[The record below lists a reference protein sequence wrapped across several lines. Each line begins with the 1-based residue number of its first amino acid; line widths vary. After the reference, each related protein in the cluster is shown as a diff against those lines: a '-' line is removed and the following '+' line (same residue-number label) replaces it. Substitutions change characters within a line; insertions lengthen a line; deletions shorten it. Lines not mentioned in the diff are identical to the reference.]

1 MIPKGTDKL
10 VSFATSMANGLD
22 THGLW
27 LGVGDE
33 SIRAVRTRL
42 NQFERMREMLVAARN
57 SKALADKRI
66 CFTDKHLRTW
76 LGKARLVVMLARGA
90 RWSRAW
96 IDTGFTRPAMRVPK
110 KLDAR
115 ISLARA
121 LVSFFARHPE
131 FGVGFAEITAARGRA
146 TYERVIQSEQM
157 LELARKDCT
166 AAMRDRDAAET
177 ELRAILKTVVCWL
190 RSNLDRGDARWADFG
205 FALEAPHKA
214 RVRRSRRV
222 DAKPIEFVP
231 PQESQSHSVAA
242 A

>member
-1 MIPKGTDKL
+1 MIPKSTDKL
-10 VSFATSMANGLD
+10 VNFAVSIANGLE

-27 LGVGDE
+27 LGVGGE
-33 SIRAVRTRL
+33 SIRAVRERL
-42 NQFERMREMLVAARN
+42 DQLLAVRETVTAARN
-57 SKALADKRI
+57 AQALANKRI
-66 CFTDKHLRTW
+66 GFADKQLRDW

-96 IDTGFTRPAMRVPK
+96 VETGFTSPAMRVPK
-110 KLDAR
+110 KLEGR

-146 TYERVIQSEQM
+146 TYERVLQSEEM
-157 LELARKDCT
+157 LDLAKKDCGV
-166 AAMRDRDAAET
+166 AMRDRGAAEH
-177 ELRAILKTVVCWL
+177 ELRAILKTVICWL
-190 RSNLDRGDARWADFG
+190 RANLDRADARWTDFG
-205 FALEAPHKA
+205 FPPMTTQKA
-214 RVRRSRRV
+214 SVRRSRRA

-231 PQESQSHSVAA
+231 PPEQQSHSVAA